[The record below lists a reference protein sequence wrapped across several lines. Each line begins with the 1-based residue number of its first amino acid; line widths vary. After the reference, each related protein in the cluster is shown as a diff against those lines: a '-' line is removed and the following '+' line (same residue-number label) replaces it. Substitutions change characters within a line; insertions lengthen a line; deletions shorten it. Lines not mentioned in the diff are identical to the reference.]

1 MSSTS
6 DTSAPDSANKNIS
19 LLDEFVKQTATQ
31 AALIAGFAFA
41 ILTTV
46 SFDSSTPYC
55 RGTAFVIC
63 ASVTISAELLAAF
76 ILATLGFV
84 VKINTSDQMGDI
96 FQTEMNIAW
105 AAYLVGLLSFLAAL
119 ILLAWIRYTPVA
131 VWITVIVLV
140 ALILGVV
147 VTANMVRKNNKLPA
161 R

>member
-6 DTSAPDSANKNIS
+6 DVSQPDSANKS
-19 LLDEFVKQTATQ
+19 TTLLDEFVKQTATQ

-46 SFDSSTPYC
+46 SFDSSTPYR
-55 RGTAFVIC
+55 RGIAFVIC

-84 VKINTSDQMGDI
+84 VKINTSDQMDDI

-105 AAYLVGLLSFLAAL
+105 VAYLLGLLSFLAAL
-119 ILLAWIRYTPVA
+119 ILMAWIRYRPVA
-131 VWITVIVLV
+131 VWITIIVVIALFIGVLV
-140 ALILGVV
+140 M
-147 VTANMVRKNNKLPA
+147 ANMVRKNNKLPA
-161 R
+161 